1 MKGLLVIATLT
12 FFNTYPVLASK
23 QPEAIKLKN
32 QQPQTLEEQLEEYQR
47 QPNEQMRQSITDNIQ
62 ESLNRTSANKALW
75 QDILNEIQNR
85 QIRIEQD
92 RKTRLPILTR

>member
-12 FFNTYPVLASK
+12 FFNTYPVLASL

-32 QQPQTLEEQLEEYQR
+32 QQPQTLEKQLEEYQR
-47 QPNEQMRQSITDNIQ
+47 QPDEQMRQSITDNIQ
-62 ESLNRTSANKALW
+62 ESLNRTSVNKALW
-75 QDILNEIQNR
+75 QDILEEIQNR